1 MKGTHIP
8 QLGKCTSNL
17 IYNFSGLRSMTHDSL
32 ATDATNIKE
41 DDVRFT
47 PSSSIGTTAT
57 DVRNRR
63 QTKKSEYLIAN
74 KKTILIVDDESD
86 VALTLKIILEEN
98 GYEVDLF
105 NDPISALT
113 KFEAGQYDLLILDMR
128 MPQMEG
134 YELYY
139 NIRKID
145 DKVKVLFL
153 STSHIYYSE
162 LKRIFPTIDE
172 NPFVLKPVEKEE
184 LINQVSRLI
193 GS

>member
-1 MKGTHIP
+1 M
-8 QLGKCTSNL
+8 
-17 IYNFSGLRSMTHDSL
+17 
-32 ATDATNIKE
+32 
-41 DDVRFT
+41 
-47 PSSSIGTTAT
+47 
-57 DVRNRR
+57 
-63 QTKKSEYLIAN
+63 
-74 KKTILIVDDESD
+74 
-86 VALTLKIILEEN
+86 
-98 GYEVDLF
+98 F

-113 KFEAGQYDLLILDMR
+113 KFETGLYDLLILDMR

-172 NPFVLKPVEKEE
+172 NPFILKPVEKEE